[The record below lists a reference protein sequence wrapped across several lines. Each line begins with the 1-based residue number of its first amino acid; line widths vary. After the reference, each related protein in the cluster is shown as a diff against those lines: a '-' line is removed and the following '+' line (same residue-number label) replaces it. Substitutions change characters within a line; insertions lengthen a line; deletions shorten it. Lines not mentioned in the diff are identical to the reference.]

1 MSRQL
6 ITPLALGGI
15 TAVCVVVAAAT
26 GNAVW
31 AAVLGGGL
39 ALLMWALE
47 YLGWRRARGASFN
60 GAVAVALGGMVLRLA
75 AVLGVL
81 IVVGV
86 LDRDAFPTAALSFL
100 AAFTVYTGLR
110 LFLFADDQAAR
121 REVRPS

>member
-15 TAVCVVVAAAT
+15 TAACGVVAAAT
-26 GNAVW
+26 GNPVW
-31 AAVLGGGL
+31 AAALGGGL

-47 YLGWRRARGASFN
+47 YLGWRRARGSSFN

-110 LFLFADDQAAR
+110 LFLFADDQAGR

>member
-1 MSRQL
+1 
-6 ITPLALGGI
+6 
-15 TAVCVVVAAAT
+15 
-26 GNAVW
+26 
-31 AAVLGGGL
+31 
-39 ALLMWALE
+39 
-47 YLGWRRARGASFN
+47 
-60 GAVAVALGGMVLRLA
+60 MVLRLA

-110 LFLFADDQAAR
+110 LFLFAGDQAGR